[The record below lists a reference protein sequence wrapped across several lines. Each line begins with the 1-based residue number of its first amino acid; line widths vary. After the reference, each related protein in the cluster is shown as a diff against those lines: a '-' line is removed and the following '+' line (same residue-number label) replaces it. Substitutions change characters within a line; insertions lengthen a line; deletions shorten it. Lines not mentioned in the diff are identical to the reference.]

1 MENEFMEKLFLHIGG
16 ILAEISSEGQYKVI
30 QKYINLYGNKESGCK
45 TRIQSNIIINP
56 KDKDVVYQ
64 YFYKGLDI
72 IAQGAEPIY
81 LQTEMDY
88 ELHRIVLRADI
99 DDLTL
104 RALYLVKRIVV
115 EFHEGKLE
123 GDDFPCLSRYY
134 TSWKVRN
141 KLYDIFKESGLIVEG
156 ELEKIYK
163 EECEI
168 SEELDIQELVKFDK
182 NFNIEINDEHIKECI
197 YKNIEESR
205 VLITKYKD
213 VIIGTIVFKE
223 NSRRAVEGE
232 DLKEILNYEINDMK
246 IDKLYEGKGVAKFLI
261 SSVYDRLEEKH
272 GNGVRFNI
280 IEPGVTSIRMKF

>member
-1 MENEFMEKLFLHIGG
+1 MGNEYMEKLFLHIGG
-16 ILAEISSEGQYKVI
+16 ILAEISSDGQYKVI
-30 QKYINLYGNKESGCK
+30 QKYISLYGNKDSQSK
-45 TRIQSNIIINP
+45 AKIKSNIIVNP
-56 KDKDVVYQ
+56 NDKNVVYQ

-99 DDLTL
+99 DDLRL

-123 GDDFPCLSRYY
+123 GEDFSSLSRYY
-134 TSWKVRN
+134 TSWEVRN

-168 SEELDIQELVKFDK
+168 SEKLDIQELVKFDK
-182 NFNIEINDEHIKECI
+182 NFNIEINDEQVKECI
-197 YKNIEESR
+197 YKNVEKSR
-205 VLITKYKD
+205 VLIIKYKD
-213 VIIGTIVFKE
+213 VIIGAIVFKE
-223 NSRRAVEGE
+223 NSRRVKQGE

-246 IDKLYEGKGVAKFLI
+246 IDKLYEGKGIAKFLI
-261 SSVYDRLEEKH
+261 WSVYDKLDEVS
-272 GNGVRFNI
+272 GNGVKFNI
-280 IEPGVTSIRMKF
+280 IEPGGTSFRMKF